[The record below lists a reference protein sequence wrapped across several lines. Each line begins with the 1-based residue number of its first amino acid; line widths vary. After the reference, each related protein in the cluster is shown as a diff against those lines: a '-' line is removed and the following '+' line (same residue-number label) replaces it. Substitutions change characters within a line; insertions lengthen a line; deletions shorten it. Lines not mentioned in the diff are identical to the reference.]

1 MTNFPVPAS
10 RKSGGPFLLDMT
22 CSFACPAL
30 GKLIF
35 LPSFPPFKCP
45 GWDREKPYTLT
56 GDTLLLRAPGAW
68 QADDAQQVRSA
79 RQESGASR
87 PRTIS
92 RPMTWA
98 ARCRGPVPQRAK
110 APATPAPF
118 SCLAQRVCLG
128 GAGQALAPSRRAST
142 RRCAGLVA
150 TGACRGR
157 GCARWQFAGAT
168 WVRWRARKGQAWRCK
183 CRCGG
188 REPFALTVHLQR
200 KRPPF
205 RDGLSRCFY
214 WCRK

>member
-1 MTNFPVPAS
+1 MCSFSVVFGCLAAYFSVTNFPVPAS

-98 ARCRGPVPQRAK
+98 ARRCPPLLWHRAK

-118 SCLAQRVCLG
+118 SCLVPRARAVL
-128 GAGQALAPSRRAST
+128 AGMLAPSRRAST
-142 RRCAGLVA
+142 RHLAGLVA
-150 TGACRGR
+150 TGAAGWC
-157 GCARWQFAGAT
+157 GCQRLGCWGL
-168 WVRWRARKGQAWRCK
+168 
-183 CRCGG
+183 
-188 REPFALTVHLQR
+188 PFLCMAHHAVVAVALAVSPLGNGLEALLALT
-200 KRPPF
+200 F
-205 RDGLSRCFY
+205 
-214 WCRK
+214 